1 MRFKIVCK
9 IHFGEFMRYVLII
22 LVCLVSI
29 VSLDAQTIN
38 HSAKFKAKENLLKL
52 DRNDF
57 QKLQKPKFIPP
68 EKQQKY
74 NEAYE
79 EIIRNQSY
87 SPKFQS
93 SEIDMDSLPQDFRI
107 PGEFEE
113 SQAVLVSWPSYA
125 FDENGEYLE
134 PFTPGKGLFWFR
146 DEQGEW
152 NYMIKDIAGY
162 ILDLDSESPFP
173 PVWAELVDAIQ
184 QEATA
189 WIRVAAPEDT
199 TDLKYYMLSLGKELV
214 NYEFMIDEDGENAF
228 WARDFG
234 PFGAYYGDKDSL
246 MFVIAEYYPNR
257 PIDDLYPVK
266 LAQSKGYKYYKSPL
280 ELEGGNFM
288 TDGHGTGFY
297 GSVIY
302 INNSDQEGAG
312 GIPKKPMNANNVNDE
327 ISKIFS
333 LDQRMLMTSLRCDGG
348 TGHIDIY
355 TKMSNDEEIL
365 ITKYPDVYNRFQFS
379 DYETANN
386 NRNLILTKTNAYGK
400 PYRFLEVP
408 LPTDDDGKYNRTS
421 CNTFGQDARGYINGL
436 TINKTF
442 LVPTYSNS
450 VSGNSAGDESALE
463 IIRKH
468 MPGYKV
474 VPIDSRILTPLGGA
488 LHCITMQIPA
498 ENPVFIKHAQYKG
511 EYYFADILENES
523 KIPMMGTI
531 RNKSG
536 FKSGKLHYKCAAS
549 EEWLVTDVTIMEDVA
564 GNVSDFKF
572 EAEIDFFELACGY
585 KNDINYYFEFETN
598 NGKTAYRPFT
608 GPEGYY
614 TFNISDMPSSVDNT
628 LVVSNVRL
636 YPNPANDLVYIT
648 LPDSYTDLKI
658 TVTDMLGNH
667 VGSYSI
673 SGSESVAALNVS
685 DYQSGMYICKISD
698 GKQFKILKLIVTK

>member
-1 MRFKIVCK
+1 MRP
-9 IHFGEFMRYVLII
+9 VLII
-22 LVCLVSI
+22 LICLVSI
-29 VSLDAQTIN
+29 ISMNAQTIN
-38 HSAKFKAKENLLKL
+38 HSAKLKAKEKLLQL

-57 QKLQKPKFIPP
+57 QNLQKPKFILP

-74 NEAYE
+74 NDAYNE
-79 EIIRNQSY
+79 LIKSNSF

-93 SEIDMDSLPQDFRI
+93 TEIDMDSLPTNFRI

-125 FDENGEYLE
+125 FDENGKYLE
-134 PFTPGKGLFWFR
+134 PFTPGKGLFWSR
-146 DEQGEW
+146 DDQGNWDYE
-152 NYMIKDIAGY
+152 IRDIAGY
-162 ILDLDSESPFP
+162 VLDLYTDSPFP

-199 TDLKYYMLSLGKELV
+199 TDLKNYMYSIGKQLV
-214 NYEFMIDEDGENAF
+214 NYEFLFDEDGENAF

-234 PFGAYYGDKDSL
+234 PFGAYYGDEDSL
-246 MFVIAEYYPNR
+246 MFVIAEYYPGR

-266 LAQSKGYKYYKSPL
+266 LAQRKGYKYYKSPL

-288 TDGHGTGFY
+288 TDGHGAGFY
-297 GSVIY
+297 GSVVY

-312 GIPKKPMNANNVNDE
+312 GIPKKPMSVNNVNDE
-327 ISKIFS
+327 ISRIFN
-333 LDQRMLMTSLRCDGG
+333 LGQRMLMTSLRCDGG

-365 ITKYPDVYNRFQFS
+365 ITKYPDAYNRLQFP
-379 DYETANN
+379 DYATANN
-386 NRNLILTKTNAYGK
+386 NRNLILSKTNAYK
-400 PYRFLEVP
+400 KQYRFLEVP

-421 CNTFGQDARGYINGL
+421 CNNFNLDARGYINGL

-450 VSGNSAGDESALE
+450 VSGNSAGDKAALD

-474 VPIDSRILTPLGGA
+474 VPIDSRTLTPLGGA

-498 ENPVFIKHAQYKG
+498 ENPVYIKHAQYKG
-511 EYYFADILENES
+511 EYYFPDILENGS
-523 KIPMMGTI
+523 KIPMIGKI

-536 FKSGKLHYKCAAS
+536 FKSGKMHYKCASS
-549 EEWLVTDVTIMEDVA
+549 EEWLVADVA
-564 GNVSDFKF
+564 ITTDEEGSISDFKF
-572 EAEIDFFELACGY
+572 DTEIDFYELACGY

-608 GPEGYY
+608 GPVGYY
-614 TFNISDMPSSVDNT
+614 TFNVSDMPSSVNT
-628 LVVSNVRL
+628 GLDISRVQL
-636 YPNPANDLVYIT
+636 YPNPASDMVYIT

-658 TVTDMLGNH
+658 EISDILGNV

-673 SGSESVAALNVS
+673 TGSESVAALNVS
-685 DYQSGMYICKISD
+685 DYQSGLYICKISD
-698 GKQFKILKLIVTK
+698 GNQFRILKLIVTK